1 MKEPGSK
8 PHRELNVRLYLDDL
22 REPPADFDTV
32 ARTAEEALALLR
44 AGRVTFLSFDHDLG
58 TDATGYTV
66 ARWIE
71 EQAHAGTLAPLGW
84 AVHSANPVGRRNIE
98 AALTN
103 ADRFW
108 HERATLS
115 RSNPMA
121 TVHDT
126 AAAERYEQ
134 ELAKAPTREQPP
146 TTVSSVP
153 IDPLY
158 TPDSVGELDPDA
170 DLGYPGQ
177 YPYVRGV
184 HASMYRSRLWTMR
197 QFAGFGTAR
206 QTNER
211 FKFLLEKGQTGL
223 STAFDLPTLMGL
235 DSDDPRSLGEVG
247 KLGVA
252 VDTLDDMATLYDGI
266 DLGEV
271 SVSMTINAPAIVV
284 MAFYLANAE
293 DRGIDW
299 RKLRGT
305 IQNDILKEFHAQN
318 EFVFPPE
325 PHVRLVADVI
335 EFCATH
341 VPQWNTVSISGYHIR
356 EAGSTA
362 VQELAFTLADGFHYV
377 ETCLERG
384 LDVDAFAPRLSFFF
398 NAHNDLFEE
407 VAKYRAARLLW
418 AEAMRHKYGARK
430 ENSWKL
436 RFHAQT
442 AGCSLQAEQPEV
454 NLMRVAYQALAA
466 VLGGCQSLHTNSMD
480 ETLALPS
487 EHAATLAIRTQQVL
501 AYETGVTNT
510 VDPLGGGY
518 FVEAL
523 TRQMERQGRT
533 YFDRIEQLGGMIK
546 ALESGFFRRE
556 IADAAFVY
564 QRDVDAKRK
573 LIVGVNAF
581 VEDEAK
587 KIDTLVVDE
596 KPEKEQLAAL
606 RQRKAQRDNAT
617 AQRLLAEVRRVAATK
632 ENLMPTLLEAARA
645 RCGVGE
651 IMNALADVFGRY
663 DGAARW

>member
-1 MKEPGSK
+1 
-8 PHRELNVRLYLDDL
+8 
-22 REPPADFDTV
+22 
-32 ARTAEEALALLR
+32 
-44 AGRVTFLSFDHDLG
+44 
-58 TDATGYTV
+58 
-66 ARWIE
+66 
-71 EQAHAGTLAPLGW
+71 
-84 AVHSANPVGRRNIE
+84 
-98 AALTN
+98 
-103 ADRFW
+103 
-108 HERATLS
+108 
-115 RSNPMA
+115 MA
-121 TVHDT
+121 TVTDT
-126 AAAERYEQ
+126 SARDRYEK
-134 ELAKAPTREQPP
+134 ELSRAPSREQPP

-158 TPDSVGELDPDA
+158 TPESVGDFDAEA

-211 FKFLLEKGQTGL
+211 FKFLLDKGQTGL

-252 VDTLDDMATLYDGI
+252 VDTLDDMAALYDGI

-271 SVSMTINAPAIVV
+271 SVSMTINAPAIIV
-284 MAFYLANAE
+284 MAFYLANAQE
-293 DRGIDW
+293 RGIDW
-299 RKLRGT
+299 ARLRGT
-305 IQNDILKEFHAQN
+305 LQNDILKEFHAQN

-335 EFCATH
+335 EFCTNH
-341 VPQWNTVSISGYHIR
+341 VPQWNSVSISGYHIR

-384 LDVDAFAPRLSFFF
+384 LEVDAFAPRLSFFF

-407 VAKYRAARLLW
+407 VAKYRAARLIW
-418 AEAMRHKYGARK
+418 AETLRNKYGAKK
-430 ENSWKL
+430 ETSWKL

-442 AGCSLQAEQPEV
+442 AGCSLQDKQPEV
-454 NLMRVAYQALAA
+454 NLMRVSYQALAA

-487 EHAATLAIRTQQVL
+487 EHAVTLALRTQQVL
-501 AYETGVTNT
+501 ACETGVTNT
-510 VDPLGGGY
+510 VDPLGGSF
-518 FVEAL
+518 FVEAM
-523 TRQMERQGRT
+523 TRQMADQART
-533 YFDRIEQLGGMIK
+533 YFERIDQLGGMIA
-546 ALESGFFRRE
+546 ALEAGFFRRE

-564 QRDVDAKRK
+564 QREIDARQK

-581 VEDEAK
+581 VEAEEK
-587 KIDTLVVDE
+587 KIETHIVDDQA
-596 KPEKEQLAAL
+596 EKEQLAAL
-606 RQRKAQRDNAT
+606 AQRRKQRDNA
-617 AQRLLAEVRRVAATK
+617 AVERSLAEVRRVAATK
-632 ENLMPTLLEAARA
+632 ENLMPTLLEAAQA
-645 RCGVGE
+645 RCSVGE
-651 IMNALADVFGRY
+651 LINAMADVFGRY